1 MRLTGVLSKFVNT
14 SNNLNVS
21 KGDIISVK
29 NLGELIENP
38 VQDKTYKEIFAN
50 SWIYNTKSRY
60 QIENINNF
68 TLTSKIDK
76 SSLKIGDRIEIL
88 ERDTNNVVSSAYI
101 FNINE
106 SENSVILNNLVFTP
120 ESGVKYDLR
129 RKINTA
135 SSSVVPIEF
144 GNNVILSDIQ
154 NLYTDDNYAYVASNS
169 LPSNNSGLSI
179 PYAYQIT
186 KNINTATI
194 SDGTVGI
201 LTDIVDDGKYSTI
214 SFTNP
219 VPFINGD
226 RIYYKP
232 QISPLVGL
240 ETGSYYVQV
249 QSSDNKRI
257 RLYSSRS
264 FIGGPNY
271 LTFGPSNGSHKFTIY
286 SQRSEQIA
294 AQKVFKKFPLD
305 PNIKNGNKEVT
316 IPGTTGI
323 LINGVEINNYKSND
337 KIYYGPLESINVLNG
352 GNNYDVINP
361 PFVSIISGAG
371 TTALVQPVISGSI
384 KSVYVDSQDY
394 DINTVVSI
402 GVSGGNGSGAVL
414 QPIIKKRVREI
425 FFDGRTTTNSGGIST
440 TTRQLTFLTN
450 HNLNNGE
457 AIIYNSNGNP
467 EIGIGTENATLINN
481 ATYYVKIDN
490 NTTVKLY
497 PSISDYSSGINTI
510 GFSTANNSGIHKF
523 RNTSNKNTISEIKVI
538 NGGSNYT
545 NRKLIVKPTG
555 ISTTNYTINFKN
567 HGFNSGELINYNYET
582 SSIGISSLNQYYVL
596 KNDNDSFRLC
606 NAGIGG
612 TNTSNYDRKN
622 YIKFSST
629 GSGYQYFS
637 YPDISVS
644 IRYTSVGFGTTTQD
658 YQTLITTPKVRGSII
673 DSYLYETGT
682 GYGSTI
688 LNFEKKP
695 LISIKS
701 GKDAQIKPI
710 IINGTVQSVN
720 IQYGGL
726 EYYSDPDIILI
737 DPTGS
742 GSGAEFRPIITNRK
756 ITDIK
761 VINAGIG
768 YSNTSAIQVKSSGS
782 NAVFDANI
790 RSLTVNNN
798 VKFGSEFLTETE
810 NKLQYSVCGYFN
822 TLRQSFKDDGTSVSN
837 IIGWAYDGNPIYGAY
852 GYSDPEDTSSNPKL
866 LTPGYT
872 LSVSDVIDR
881 PNVFSDGFFVEDYK
895 YTNSGDLDENNGR
908 FGKTPEF
915 PNGIYAYFAPLQ
927 VGSLE
932 PQFPYFIGNTYR
944 SNTLEENF
952 TLNQSFD
959 FNNSKLLR
967 NTFPYKV
974 SDNYAKNDFI
984 IETNEIKRQ
993 KSVVESVS
1001 VGYVNNFDIVNS
1013 GSNYKVNDVLNFD
1026 STGTEGGG
1034 LIAKVSNIKGK
1045 DIVELNTSLQTYQ
1058 NSIFTWNNDRE
1069 VKVTIL
1075 PNHDLLDNDYVVISG
1090 FSTNLTKLNDS
1101 YRIRVSSYYSN
1112 VLTDIPA
1119 STAGLTTEIYVTQL
1133 PSSVSVGSSIAI
1145 NSEILSVLEVFKN
1158 LNILKVKRGSTGLSH
1173 TATTQINFIPDSF
1186 TISKNIDNFDSRVSN
1201 KVYFN
1206 PNQSVGL
1213 GTTSGITNSL
1223 TFQFGNSTVTR
1234 NVPTQSI
1241 YIENHPFTNNQQVT
1255 FTIPTVGTNIAIST
1269 SSTGDLFNLPQ
1280 NVYVTNKNINNIGI
1294 KTTLNSYEVFFITN
1308 GSDNDEYLF
1317 ESVEEQKTGKV
1328 EKIKSTVSVS
1338 TYHELTAGDII
1349 TLNVQPNLSV
1359 GIGTSTSVYVKRDA
1373 NTGNILINPITFNS
1387 SGINTLTSTITINS
1401 HKLNTGNKILY
1412 SANVVAS
1419 GLSTGS
1425 YYVYKINDNSIKLS
1439 ETNIDVNTI
1448 PPTTVSITST
1458 GGSNQIISLINPQIQ
1473 SVKNNNL
1480 VFNLTDSSLLGYNFK
1495 IYYDK
1500 NFNNEFVS
1508 TATTSGFTLSGVG
1521 TVGISTNATFTIN
1534 YDSNLPT
1541 QLYYNLEKSGYIS
1554 TSDTE
1559 VNNYSKILFTDSYYN
1574 SNYAVSGIGLTT
1586 FNISLNVVPEKLT
1599 YSESEC
1605 DNLSYTT
1612 NSISAKGSINKI
1624 NIVSGGTGYKKLP
1637 VLVGSNSSEG
1647 LDVYIIPKSSN
1658 IGNINEVRIINEGF
1672 EYPSD
1677 KTLQP
1682 NAYISPLITIRNSN
1696 TIIILQLQMVVENIL
1711 THHQ

>member
-1 MRLTGVLSKFVNT
+1 M
-14 SNNLNVS
+14 
-21 KGDIISVK
+21 
-29 NLGELIENP
+29 
-38 VQDKTYKEIFAN
+38 
-50 SWIYNTKSRY
+50 
-60 QIENINNF
+60 
-68 TLTSKIDK
+68 
-76 SSLKIGDRIEIL
+76 
-88 ERDTNNVVSSAYI
+88 
-101 FNINE
+101 
-106 SENSVILNNLVFTP
+106 
-120 ESGVKYDLR
+120 
-129 RKINTA
+129 
-135 SSSVVPIEF
+135 
-144 GNNVILSDIQ
+144 
-154 NLYTDDNYAYVASNS
+154 
-169 LPSNNSGLSI
+169 
-179 PYAYQIT
+179 
-186 KNINTATI
+186 
-194 SDGTVGI
+194 
-201 LTDIVDDGKYSTI
+201 
-214 SFTNP
+214 
-219 VPFINGD
+219 
-226 RIYYKP
+226 
-232 QISPLVGL
+232 
-240 ETGSYYVQV
+240 
-249 QSSDNKRI
+249 
-257 RLYSSRS
+257 
-264 FIGGPNY
+264 
-271 LTFGPSNGSHKFTIY
+271 
-286 SQRSEQIA
+286 
-294 AQKVFKKFPLD
+294 
-305 PNIKNGNKEVT
+305 
-316 IPGTTGI
+316 
-323 LINGVEINNYKSND
+323 
-337 KIYYGPLESINVLNG
+337 
-352 GNNYDVINP
+352 
-361 PFVSIISGAG
+361 
-371 TTALVQPVISGSI
+371 
-384 KSVYVDSQDY
+384 
-394 DINTVVSI
+394 
-402 GVSGGNGSGAVL
+402 
-414 QPIIKKRVREI
+414 
-425 FFDGRTTTNSGGIST
+425 
-440 TTRQLTFLTN
+440 
-450 HNLNNGE
+450 
-457 AIIYNSNGNP
+457 
-467 EIGIGTENATLINN
+467 
-481 ATYYVKIDN
+481 
-490 NTTVKLY
+490 
-497 PSISDYSSGINTI
+497 
-510 GFSTANNSGIHKF
+510 
-523 RNTSNKNTISEIKVI
+523 
-538 NGGSNYT
+538 
-545 NRKLIVKPTG
+545 
-555 ISTTNYTINFKN
+555 
-567 HGFNSGELINYNYET
+567 
-582 SSIGISSLNQYYVL
+582 
-596 KNDNDSFRLC
+596 C

-915 PNGIYAYFAPLQ
+915 PDGVYAYFSTLDISSNPT
-927 VGSLE
+927 
-932 PQFPYFIGNTYR
+932 FPYFIGNTYR

-1145 NSEILSVLEVFKN
+1145 NSEIL
-1158 LNILKVKRGSTGLSH
+1158 
-1173 TATTQINFIPDSF
+1173 
-1186 TISKNIDNFDSRVSN
+1186 
-1201 KVYFN
+1201 
-1206 PNQSVGL
+1206 
-1213 GTTSGITNSL
+1213 
-1223 TFQFGNSTVTR
+1223 
-1234 NVPTQSI
+1234 
-1241 YIENHPFTNNQQVT
+1241 
-1255 FTIPTVGTNIAIST
+1255 
-1269 SSTGDLFNLPQ
+1269 
-1280 NVYVTNKNINNIGI
+1280 
-1294 KTTLNSYEVFFITN
+1294 
-1308 GSDNDEYLF
+1308 
-1317 ESVEEQKTGKV
+1317 
-1328 EKIKSTVSVS
+1328 
-1338 TYHELTAGDII
+1338 
-1349 TLNVQPNLSV
+1349 
-1359 GIGTSTSVYVKRDA
+1359 
-1373 NTGNILINPITFNS
+1373 
-1387 SGINTLTSTITINS
+1387 
-1401 HKLNTGNKILY
+1401 
-1412 SANVVAS
+1412 
-1419 GLSTGS
+1419 
-1425 YYVYKINDNSIKLS
+1425 
-1439 ETNIDVNTI
+1439 
-1448 PPTTVSITST
+1448 
-1458 GGSNQIISLINPQIQ
+1458 
-1473 SVKNNNL
+1473 
-1480 VFNLTDSSLLGYNFK
+1480 
-1495 IYYDK
+1495 
-1500 NFNNEFVS
+1500 
-1508 TATTSGFTLSGVG
+1508 
-1521 TVGISTNATFTIN
+1521 
-1534 YDSNLPT
+1534 
-1541 QLYYNLEKSGYIS
+1541 
-1554 TSDTE
+1554 
-1559 VNNYSKILFTDSYYN
+1559 
-1574 SNYAVSGIGLTT
+1574 
-1586 FNISLNVVPEKLT
+1586 
-1599 YSESEC
+1599 
-1605 DNLSYTT
+1605 
-1612 NSISAKGSINKI
+1612 
-1624 NIVSGGTGYKKLP
+1624 
-1637 VLVGSNSSEG
+1637 
-1647 LDVYIIPKSSN
+1647 
-1658 IGNINEVRIINEGF
+1658 
-1672 EYPSD
+1672 
-1677 KTLQP
+1677 
-1682 NAYISPLITIRNSN
+1682 
-1696 TIIILQLQMVVENIL
+1696 
-1711 THHQ
+1711 